1 MVDLNKQE
9 QKEAIGKGLITM
21 EDVEMAVAE
30 SDGIFCF
37 QFRFCFIIVEWGF
50 ADSQR
55 FLLTRNIF
63 LEFPELLFC

>member
-1 MVDLNKQE
+1 MADLNEQV

-37 QFRFCFIIVEWGF
+37 QFRFCFIIVEWGLCRF
-50 ADSQR
+50 STFSFDSQQ
-55 FLLTRNIF
+55 FF
-63 LEFPELLFC
+63 GVS